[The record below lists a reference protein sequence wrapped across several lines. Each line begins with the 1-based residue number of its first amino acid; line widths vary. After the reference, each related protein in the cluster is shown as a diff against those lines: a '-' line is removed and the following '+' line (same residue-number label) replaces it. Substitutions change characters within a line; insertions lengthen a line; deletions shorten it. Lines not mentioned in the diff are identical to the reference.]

1 MEQIPY
7 QEKIKGRV
15 LALAAEEL
23 TEEERAVM
31 AMLWTN
37 FNVKK
42 ITQLEI
48 ARTERWM
55 GCHPTHEADIRA
67 NKMDTTTRQVRQ
79 IIRDLRI
86 KWEVPILSDR
96 LGYWLPTSEAEAA
109 DYITSLEREVV
120 AQITSWR
127 ETYNAMKHSLN
138 SSSSLLDQLPLL

>member
-1 MEQIPY
+1 MTTDY

-23 TEEERAVM
+23 TDEERAVM

-37 FNVKK
+37 FGAQKVS
-42 ITQLEI
+42 QMDI

-67 NKMDTTTRQVRQ
+67 NKTETTTRQVRQ

-96 LGYWLPTSEAEAA
+96 HGYWLPISETEAA

-120 AQITSWR
+120 AQIASWR

-138 SSSSLLDQLPLL
+138 STSSLLDQLPLL

>member
-1 MEQIPY
+1 M
-7 QEKIKGRV
+7 QENYKQKIEGRV

-23 TEEERAVM
+23 SKEERAVM
-31 AMLWTN
+31 AMLWEN
-37 FNVKK
+37 FGKK
-42 ITQLEI
+42 KVSQTAI

-67 NKMDTTTRQVRQ
+67 NKMETTTRQVRQ

-96 LGYWLPTSEAEAA
+96 HGYWFPTSETEASE
-109 DYITSLEREVV
+109 YITSLEREVV

-127 ETYNAMKHSLN
+127 ETYTAMKRSLDST
-138 SSSSLLDQLPLL
+138 SSVLDQLPLL